1 MNHFTIKDIENLS
14 GIKAHTLRIWEQRYQ
29 LFIPKRKESKHRYYD
44 NEDLKHIL
52 RISQLY
58 HNGVKIS
65 KIAQLP
71 ASSIRS
77 MAIEQP
83 LTKSNTDIYIHQL
96 IEASIDFDED
106 RFEEIFEQCLKQ
118 YGLEAT
124 IIDVMYHFLERIG
137 LLWLTDHIIPAQE
150 HFASNIIKRKII
162 AALNTLETKPALGA
176 DSYVLF
182 TPEGEHHEIPL
193 LLIYYLMKS
202 RKKKCVYLGVDVPFD
217 NLATYIHLK
226 HPKYL
231 YFHAI
236 THLYDEPMN
245 EVITKLKTTFS
256 QQEIIMSGPLT
267 KEVSLSVPGVTI
279 LRSMQEML
287 AFAKAGG

>member
-58 HNGVKIS
+58 HNGIKIS

-77 MAIEQP
+77 MAMEQP
-83 LTKSNTDIYIHQL
+83 IGKQNIDIYIHRL

-106 RFEEIFEQCLKQ
+106 RFEDLFEQSMKQ
-118 YGLEAT
+118 FGLETT
-124 IIDVMYHFLERIG
+124 IIDVMYAFLERVG

-162 AALNTLETKPALGA
+162 AALDALKTKPSPSSGT
-176 DSYVLF
+176 YVLF
-182 TPEGEHHEIPL
+182 TPEGEQHEIPL
-193 LLIYYLMKS
+193 LLNHYLMKAS
-202 RKKKCVYLGVDVPFD
+202 GKKCVYMGVDVPFD
-217 NLATYIHLK
+217 DLATYVHVK
-226 HPKYL
+226 NPKYL

-236 THLYDEPMN
+236 THLYEQPMDHL
-245 EVITKLKTTFS
+245 LKDLKQKFS

-267 KEVSLSVPGVTI
+267 KEVTQDIPGVI
-279 LRSMQEML
+279 LLRSMKEML
-287 AFAKAGG
+287 EFAKR

>member
-77 MAIEQP
+77 MAMEQP
-83 LTKSNTDIYIHQL
+83 LGKQNMDGYIHRL

-106 RFEEIFEQCLKQ
+106 RFEGLFEQSLKQ
-118 YGLEAT
+118 FGLEVT
-124 IIDVMYHFLERIG
+124 IIDVMYGFLERIG

-162 AALNTLETKPALGA
+162 SALDALKTKPSPCS
-176 DSYVLF
+176 DTYVLF
-182 TPEGEHHEIPL
+182 TPEGEQHEIPL
-193 LLIYYLMKS
+193 LLNHYLMKAS
-202 RKKKCVYLGVDVPFD
+202 GKKCVYMGVDVPFND
-217 NLATYIHLK
+217 LETYVTLK
-226 HPKYL
+226 KPKYL
-231 YFHAI
+231 FFHAI
-236 THLYDEPMN
+236 TNLYEEAIDDL
-245 EVITKLKTTFS
+245 LKDLKQKFS
-256 QQEIIMSGPLT
+256 EQEIIMSGPLT
-267 KEVSLSVPGVTI
+267 KEVTQNIPGVT
-279 LRSMQEML
+279 LLKSMPEML
-287 AFAKAGG
+287 EFVKR

>member
-77 MAIEQP
+77 MAMEQYIG
-83 LTKSNTDIYIHQL
+83 KQNADAYIHRL
-96 IEASIDFDED
+96 IEASIDFDEE
-106 RFEEIFEQCLKQ
+106 RFEELFEQALKQ
-118 YGLEAT
+118 FGLEVT
-124 IIDVMYHFLERIG
+124 IIDVMYAFLERIG
-137 LLWLTDHIIPAQE
+137 LLWLTDHVIPAQE

-162 AALNTLETKPALGA
+162 SALDALKTKPSPSSGT
-176 DSYVLF
+176 YVLF
-182 TPEGEHHEIPL
+182 TPEGEQHEIPL
-193 LLIYYLMKS
+193 LLNHYLMKAS
-202 RKKKCVYLGVDVPFD
+202 GKKCIYMGVDVPFD
-217 NLATYIHLK
+217 NIDVYVKAK
-226 HPKYL
+226 NPQYL

-236 THLYDEPMN
+236 THLYEQPMDDL
-245 EVITKLKTTFS
+245 LKQLKQKFN

-267 KEVSLSVPGVTI
+267 KEVTIDIPGVTL
-279 LRSMQEML
+279 LRSMPEML
-287 AFAKAGG
+287 EFAKRC

>member
-58 HNGVKIS
+58 HNGLKIS

-71 ASSIRS
+71 ASSILS
-77 MAIEQP
+77 MAMEPYLGKQ
-83 LTKSNTDIYIHQL
+83 NTDVYIHRL
-96 IEASIDFDED
+96 IEASIDFDEE
-106 RFEEIFEQCLKQ
+106 RFEELFEQALKQ
-118 YGLEAT
+118 FGLEVT
-124 IIDVMYHFLERIG
+124 IIDVMYAFLERIG
-137 LLWLTDHIIPAQE
+137 LLWLTDHVIPAQE

-162 AALNTLETKPALGA
+162 SALDALKTKPSPSSGT
-176 DSYVLF
+176 YVLF
-182 TPEGEHHEIPL
+182 TPEGEQHEIPL
-193 LLIYYLMKS
+193 LLNHYLMKAS
-202 RKKKCVYLGVDVPFD
+202 GKKCIYMGVDVPFD
-217 NLATYIHLK
+217 DIDIYVKLK
-226 HPKYL
+226 NPKYL

-236 THLYDEPMN
+236 THLYEQPMDDL
-245 EVITKLKTTFS
+245 LKQLKRKFS

-267 KEVSLSVPGVTI
+267 KEVTLNIQGVTL
-279 LRSMQEML
+279 LRSMTEML
-287 AFAKAGG
+287 EFAKRC

>member
-77 MAIEQP
+77 MAMEQY
-83 LTKSNTDIYIHQL
+83 LGKRNADAYIHRL

-106 RFEEIFEQCLKQ
+106 RFEELFEQALKQ
-118 YGLEAT
+118 FGLEVT
-124 IIDVMYHFLERIG
+124 IIDVMYAFLERIG
-137 LLWLTDHIIPAQE
+137 LLWLTDHVIPAQE

-162 AALNTLETKPALGA
+162 SALDALKTKPSPSSGT
-176 DSYVLF
+176 YVLF
-182 TPEGEHHEIPL
+182 TPEGEQHEIPL
-193 LLIYYLMKS
+193 LLNHYLMKAS
-202 RKKKCVYLGVDVPFD
+202 GKKCIYMGVDVPFD
-217 NLATYIHLK
+217 NIDIYVKIK
-226 HPKYL
+226 NPQYL

-236 THLYDEPMN
+236 THLYEQPIDDL
-245 EVITKLKTTFS
+245 LKELKQKFN

-267 KEVSLSVPGVTI
+267 KEVTVNIQGVT
-279 LRSMQEML
+279 LLKSMPEML
-287 AFAKAGG
+287 EFAKR

>member
-77 MAIEQP
+77 MAMEQY
-83 LTKSNTDIYIHQL
+83 LGKQNADAYIHRL
-96 IEASIDFDED
+96 IEASIDFNEE
-106 RFEEIFEQCLKQ
+106 RFEELFEQALKQ
-118 YGLEAT
+118 FGLEVT
-124 IIDVMYHFLERIG
+124 IIDVMYAFLERIG
-137 LLWLTDHIIPAQE
+137 LLWLTDHVIPAQE

-162 AALNTLETKPALGA
+162 SALDALKTKPSPSSGT
-176 DSYVLF
+176 YVLF
-182 TPEGEHHEIPL
+182 TPEGEQHEIPL
-193 LLIYYLMKS
+193 LLNHYLMKAS
-202 RKKKCVYLGVDVPFD
+202 GKKCIYMGVDVPFD
-217 NLATYIHLK
+217 DIDIYVKLK
-226 HPKYL
+226 NPKYL

-236 THLYDEPMN
+236 THLYEQPMDDL
-245 EVITKLKTTFS
+245 LKQLKQKFS

-267 KEVSLSVPGVTI
+267 KEVTLDIQGVTL
-279 LRSMQEML
+279 LRSMPEML
-287 AFAKAGG
+287 EFAKR

>member
-77 MAIEQP
+77 MAMEQYIG
-83 LTKSNTDIYIHQL
+83 KQNADAYIHRL
-96 IEASIDFDED
+96 IEASIDFDEE
-106 RFEEIFEQCLKQ
+106 RFEELFEQALKQ
-118 YGLEAT
+118 FGLEVT
-124 IIDVMYHFLERIG
+124 IIDVMYAFLERIG
-137 LLWLTDHIIPAQE
+137 LLWLTDHVIPAQE

-162 AALNTLETKPALGA
+162 SALDALKTKPSPSSGT
-176 DSYVLF
+176 YVLF
-182 TPEGEHHEIPL
+182 TPEGEQHEIPL
-193 LLIYYLMKS
+193 LLNHYLMKAS
-202 RKKKCVYLGVDVPFD
+202 GKKCIYMGVDVPFD
-217 NLATYIHLK
+217 NIDVYVKAK
-226 HPKYL
+226 NPQYL

-236 THLYDEPMN
+236 THLYEQPMDDL
-245 EVITKLKTTFS
+245 LKQLKQKFN

-267 KEVSLSVPGVTI
+267 KEVTIDIPGVTL
-279 LRSMQEML
+279 LRSMPEML
-287 AFAKAGG
+287 EFAKR

>member
-29 LFIPKRKESKHRYYD
+29 LFVPKRKESKHRYYD

-58 HNGVKIS
+58 HNGIKIS

-77 MAIEQP
+77 MAMEQY
-83 LTKSNTDIYIHQL
+83 LGKQNADAYIHRL
-96 IEASIDFDED
+96 IEASIDFDEE
-106 RFEEIFEQCLKQ
+106 RFEELYEQALKQ
-118 YGLEAT
+118 FGLEVT
-124 IIDVMYHFLERIG
+124 ITDVMYAFLERIG
-137 LLWLTDHIIPAQE
+137 LLWLTDHVIPAQE

-162 AALNTLETKPALGA
+162 SALDALKTKPSPNSGT
-176 DSYVLF
+176 YVLF
-182 TPEGEHHEIPL
+182 TPEGEQHEIPL
-193 LLIYYLMKS
+193 LLNHYLMKAS
-202 RKKKCVYLGVDVPFD
+202 GKKCVYMGVDVPFD
-217 NLATYIHLK
+217 DIDIYVKLK
-226 HPKYL
+226 NPKYL

-236 THLYDEPMN
+236 THLYEQPMDDL
-245 EVITKLKTTFS
+245 LKQLKQKFS

-267 KEVSLSVPGVTI
+267 KEVTLDIQGVTL
-279 LRSMQEML
+279 LRSMTEML
-287 AFAKAGG
+287 EFAKRC

>member
-77 MAIEQP
+77 MAMEQYP
-83 LTKSNTDIYIHQL
+83 GKQNADAYIHRL
-96 IEASIDFDED
+96 IEASIDFDEE
-106 RFEEIFEQCLKQ
+106 RFEELFEQALQ
-118 YGLEAT
+118 QFGMEVT
-124 IIDVMYHFLERIG
+124 ITDVMYAFLERIG
-137 LLWLTDHIIPAQE
+137 LLWLTDHVIPAQE

-162 AALNTLETKPALGA
+162 SALDALKTKPSPSSGA
-176 DSYVLF
+176 YVLF
-182 TPEGEHHEIPL
+182 TPEGEQHEIPL
-193 LLIYYLMKS
+193 LLNHYLMKAS
-202 RKKKCVYLGVDVPFD
+202 GKKCIYMGVDVPFD
-217 NLATYIHLK
+217 NIDIYVK
-226 HPKYL
+226 VKNPQYL

-236 THLYDEPMN
+236 THLYEQPMDDL
-245 EVITKLKTTFS
+245 LKELKQRFN
-256 QQEIIMSGPLT
+256 QQAIIMSGPLT
-267 KEVSLSVPGVTI
+267 KEVTIDIPGVSI
-279 LRSMQEML
+279 LRSMPEML
-287 AFAKAGG
+287 AFAKR

>member
-77 MAIEQP
+77 MAMEQY
-83 LTKSNTDIYIHQL
+83 LGKQNADAYIHRL
-96 IEASIDFDED
+96 IEASIDFDEE
-106 RFEEIFEQCLKQ
+106 RFEELFEQALKQ
-118 YGLEAT
+118 FGLEVT
-124 IIDVMYHFLERIG
+124 VIDVMYAFLERVG
-137 LLWLTDHIIPAQE
+137 LLWLTDHVIPAQE

-162 AALNTLETKPALGA
+162 SALDALKTKPSPSSGT
-176 DSYVLF
+176 YVLF
-182 TPEGEHHEIPL
+182 TPEGEQHEIPL
-193 LLIYYLMKS
+193 LLNHYLMKAS
-202 RKKKCVYLGVDVPFD
+202 GKKCIYMGVDVPFD
-217 NLATYIHLK
+217 DIDIYVKMKN
-226 HPKYL
+226 PKYL

-236 THLYDEPMN
+236 THLYEQPMDDL
-245 EVITKLKTTFS
+245 LKQLKQKFS

-267 KEVSLSVPGVTI
+267 KEVTLDIQGVTL
-279 LRSMQEML
+279 LRSMPEML
-287 AFAKAGG
+287 EFAKR

>member
-77 MAIEQP
+77 MAMEQP
-83 LTKSNTDIYIHQL
+83 LGKQNTDAYIHRL

-106 RFEEIFEQCLKQ
+106 RFEELFEQSLKQ
-118 YGLEAT
+118 FGLEVT
-124 IIDVMYHFLERIG
+124 IIDVMYGFLERIG

-162 AALNTLETKPALGA
+162 SALDALKTKP
-176 DSYVLF
+176 SPSSETYVIF
-182 TPEGEHHEIPL
+182 APEGEQHEIPL
-193 LLIYYLMKS
+193 LLNHYLMKAS
-202 RKKKCVYLGVDVPFD
+202 GKKCVYMGVDVPFD
-217 NLATYIHLK
+217 DLETYVKLK
-226 HPKYL
+226 SPKYL
-231 YFHAI
+231 FFHAI
-236 THLYDEPMN
+236 TNLYEEPIHELLKHLKKKFN
-245 EVITKLKTTFS
+245 

-267 KEVSLSVPGVTI
+267 KEVTEMVPGVT
-279 LRSMQEML
+279 LLKSMKEML
-287 AFAKAGG
+287 EFVKRC

>member
-77 MAIEQP
+77 MAMEQYIG
-83 LTKSNTDIYIHQL
+83 KQNADAYIHRL
-96 IEASIDFDED
+96 IEASIDFDEE
-106 RFEEIFEQCLKQ
+106 RFEELFEQALKQ
-118 YGLEAT
+118 FGLEVT
-124 IIDVMYHFLERIG
+124 IIDVMYAFLERIG
-137 LLWLTDHIIPAQE
+137 LLWLTDHVIPAQE

-162 AALNTLETKPALGA
+162 SALDALKTKPSPSSGT
-176 DSYVLF
+176 YVLF
-182 TPEGEHHEIPL
+182 TPEGEQHEIPL
-193 LLIYYLMKS
+193 LLNYYLMKGS
-202 RKKKCVYLGVDVPFD
+202 GKKCIYMGVDVPFD
-217 NLATYIHLK
+217 DIDIYVKLK
-226 HPKYL
+226 NPKYL

-236 THLYDEPMN
+236 THLYEQPMDDL
-245 EVITKLKTTFS
+245 LKQLKQKFS

-267 KEVSLSVPGVTI
+267 KEVTLDIQGVTL
-279 LRSMQEML
+279 LRSMTEML
-287 AFAKAGG
+287 EFAKRC

>member
-77 MAIEQP
+77 MAMEQYIG
-83 LTKSNTDIYIHQL
+83 KQNADAYIHRL
-96 IEASIDFDED
+96 IEASIDFDEE
-106 RFEEIFEQCLKQ
+106 RFEELFEQALKQ
-118 YGLEAT
+118 FGLEVT
-124 IIDVMYHFLERIG
+124 IIDVMYAFLERIG
-137 LLWLTDHIIPAQE
+137 LLWLTDHVIPAQE

-162 AALNTLETKPALGA
+162 SALDALKTKPSPSSGT
-176 DSYVLF
+176 YVLF
-182 TPEGEHHEIPL
+182 TPEGEQHEIPL
-193 LLIYYLMKS
+193 LLNHYLMKAS
-202 RKKKCVYLGVDVPFD
+202 GKKCIYMGVDVPFD
-217 NLATYIHLK
+217 DIDIYVKLK
-226 HPKYL
+226 NPKYL

-236 THLYDEPMN
+236 THLYEQPMDDL
-245 EVITKLKTTFS
+245 LKQLKQKFS

-267 KEVSLSVPGVTI
+267 KEVTLDIQGVTL
-279 LRSMQEML
+279 LRSMTEML
-287 AFAKAGG
+287 EFAKR

>member
-29 LFIPKRKESKHRYYD
+29 LFVPKRKESKHRYYD

-77 MAIEQP
+77 MAMEPYLGKQ
-83 LTKSNTDIYIHQL
+83 NADVYIHRL
-96 IEASIDFDED
+96 IEASIDFDEE
-106 RFEEIFEQCLKQ
+106 RFETLFEQALKQ
-118 YGLEAT
+118 FGLEVT
-124 IIDVMYHFLERIG
+124 IIDVMYAFLERIG
-137 LLWLTDHIIPAQE
+137 LLWLTDHVIPAQE

-162 AALNTLETKPALGA
+162 SALNTLKTKPSPSSGT
-176 DSYVLF
+176 YVLF
-182 TPEGEHHEIPL
+182 TPEGEQHEIPL
-193 LLIYYLMKS
+193 LLNHYLMKAS
-202 RKKKCVYLGVDVPFD
+202 GKKCIYMGVDVPFD
-217 NLATYIHLK
+217 DIDIYVKLK
-226 HPKYL
+226 NPKYL

-236 THLYDEPMN
+236 THLYEQSMDDL
-245 EVITKLKTTFS
+245 LKQLKQKFN

-267 KEVSLSVPGVTI
+267 KEVTLDIQGVT
-279 LRSMQEML
+279 LLKSMTEML
-287 AFAKAGG
+287 EFAKRC

>member
-77 MAIEQP
+77 MAMEQYIG
-83 LTKSNTDIYIHQL
+83 KQNADAYIHRL
-96 IEASIDFDED
+96 IEASIDFDEE
-106 RFEEIFEQCLKQ
+106 RFEELFEQALKQ
-118 YGLEAT
+118 FGLEVT
-124 IIDVMYHFLERIG
+124 IIDVMYAFLERIG
-137 LLWLTDHIIPAQE
+137 LLWLTDHVIPAQE

-162 AALNTLETKPALGA
+162 SALDALKTKPSPSSGT
-176 DSYVLF
+176 YVLF
-182 TPEGEHHEIPL
+182 TPEGEQHEIPL
-193 LLIYYLMKS
+193 LLNHYLMKAS
-202 RKKKCVYLGVDVPFD
+202 GKKCIYMGVDVPFD
-217 NLATYIHLK
+217 DIDIYVKLK
-226 HPKYL
+226 NPKYL

-236 THLYDEPMN
+236 THLYEQPMDDL
-245 EVITKLKTTFS
+245 LKQLKQKFS
-256 QQEIIMSGPLT
+256 QQEIIMSGQLT
-267 KEVSLSVPGVTI
+267 KEVTLDIPGVTL
-279 LRSMQEML
+279 LRSMPEML
-287 AFAKAGG
+287 EFAKRC

>member
-77 MAIEQP
+77 MAMEQYIG
-83 LTKSNTDIYIHQL
+83 KQNADAYIHRL
-96 IEASIDFDED
+96 IEASIDFDEE
-106 RFEEIFEQCLKQ
+106 RFEELFEQALKQ
-118 YGLEAT
+118 FGLEVT
-124 IIDVMYHFLERIG
+124 IIDVMYAFLERIG
-137 LLWLTDHIIPAQE
+137 LLWLTDHVIPAQE

-162 AALNTLETKPALGA
+162 SALDALKTKPSPSSGT
-176 DSYVLF
+176 YVLF
-182 TPEGEHHEIPL
+182 TPEGEQHEIPL
-193 LLIYYLMKS
+193 LLNHYLMK
-202 RKKKCVYLGVDVPFD
+202 
-217 NLATYIHLK
+217 A
-226 HPKYL
+226 
-231 YFHAI
+231 
-236 THLYDEPMN
+236 M
-245 EVITKLKTTFS
+245 
-256 QQEIIMSGPLT
+256 
-267 KEVSLSVPGVTI
+267 
-279 LRSMQEML
+279 
-287 AFAKAGG
+287 

>member
-77 MAIEQP
+77 MAMEQP
-83 LTKSNTDIYIHQL
+83 LGKQNMDGYIHRL

-106 RFEEIFEQCLKQ
+106 RFEALFEQSLQ
-118 YGLEAT
+118 QFGLEVT
-124 IIDVMYHFLERIG
+124 IIDVMYAFLERIG
-137 LLWLTDHIIPAQE
+137 LLWLTDHVIPAQE

-162 AALNTLETKPALGA
+162 SALDALKTKPSPSSE
-176 DSYVLF
+176 SYVIF
-182 TPEGEHHEIPL
+182 APEGEQHEIPL
-193 LLIYYLMKS
+193 LLNHYLMKAS
-202 RKKKCVYLGVDVPFD
+202 GKKCIYMGVDVPFTD
-217 NLATYIHLK
+217 LETYVRIK
-226 HPKYL
+226 SPKYL
-231 YFHAI
+231 FFHAI
-236 THLYDEPMN
+236 TNLYEETIDDLLK
-245 EVITKLKTTFS
+245 KLKQKFN

-267 KEVSLSVPGVTI
+267 KEVTQSIPGVI
-279 LRSMQEML
+279 LLKSMTEML
-287 AFAKAGG
+287 EFVKRC

>member
-77 MAIEQP
+77 MAMEQYIG
-83 LTKSNTDIYIHQL
+83 KQNADAYIHRL
-96 IEASIDFDED
+96 IEASIDFDEE
-106 RFEEIFEQCLKQ
+106 RFEELFEQALKQ
-118 YGLEAT
+118 FGMEVT
-124 IIDVMYHFLERIG
+124 ITDVMYAFLERIG
-137 LLWLTDHIIPAQE
+137 LLWLTDHVIPAQE

-162 AALNTLETKPALGA
+162 SALDALKTKPSPSSGT
-176 DSYVLF
+176 YVLF
-182 TPEGEHHEIPL
+182 TPEGEQHEIPL
-193 LLIYYLMKS
+193 LLNHYLMKAS
-202 RKKKCVYLGVDVPFD
+202 GKKCIYMGVDVPFD
-217 NLATYIHLK
+217 NIDIYVKAK
-226 HPKYL
+226 NPKYL

-236 THLYDEPMN
+236 THLYEQPMDDL
-245 EVITKLKTTFS
+245 LKQLKQKFS

-267 KEVSLSVPGVTI
+267 KEVTLNIQGVTL
-279 LRSMQEML
+279 LRSMTEML
-287 AFAKAGG
+287 EFAKRC

>member
-65 KIAQLP
+65 KVAQLP

-77 MAIEQP
+77 MAMEPYLGKQ
-83 LTKSNTDIYIHQL
+83 NADAYIHRL
-96 IEASIDFDED
+96 IEASIDFDEE
-106 RFEEIFEQCLKQ
+106 RFEELFEQALKQ
-118 YGLEAT
+118 FGLEVT
-124 IIDVMYHFLERIG
+124 IIDVMYAFLERIG
-137 LLWLTDHIIPAQE
+137 LLWLTDHVIPAQE

-162 AALNTLETKPALGA
+162 SALDALKTKPSPSSGT
-176 DSYVLF
+176 YVLF
-182 TPEGEHHEIPL
+182 TPEGEQHEIPL
-193 LLIYYLMKS
+193 LLNHYLMKAS
-202 RKKKCVYLGVDVPFD
+202 GKKCIYMGVDVPFD
-217 NLATYIHLK
+217 DIDIYVKLK
-226 HPKYL
+226 NPKYL

-236 THLYDEPMN
+236 THLYEQPMDDL
-245 EVITKLKTTFS
+245 LKQLKQKFS

-267 KEVSLSVPGVTI
+267 KEVTLDIQGVTL
-279 LRSMQEML
+279 LRSMTEML
-287 AFAKAGG
+287 EFAKRC

>member
-77 MAIEQP
+77 MAMEQYIG
-83 LTKSNTDIYIHQL
+83 KQNADAYIHRL
-96 IEASIDFDED
+96 IEASIDFDEE
-106 RFEEIFEQCLKQ
+106 RFEELFEQALKQ
-118 YGLEAT
+118 FGLEVT
-124 IIDVMYHFLERIG
+124 IIDVMYAFLERIG
-137 LLWLTDHIIPAQE
+137 LLWLTDHVIPAQE

-162 AALNTLETKPALGA
+162 SALDALKTKPSPSSGT
-176 DSYVLF
+176 YVLF
-182 TPEGEHHEIPL
+182 TPEGEQHEIPL
-193 LLIYYLMKS
+193 LLNHYLMKAS
-202 RKKKCVYLGVDVPFD
+202 GKKSIYMGVDVPFD
-217 NLATYIHLK
+217 DIDIYVKLK
-226 HPKYL
+226 NPKYL

-236 THLYDEPMN
+236 THLYEQPMDDL
-245 EVITKLKTTFS
+245 LKQLKQKFS

-267 KEVSLSVPGVTI
+267 KEVTLDIQGVTL
-279 LRSMQEML
+279 LRSMTEML
-287 AFAKAGG
+287 EFAKR

>member
-29 LFIPKRKESKHRYYD
+29 LFVPKRKESKHRYYD

-77 MAIEQP
+77 MAMEQP
-83 LTKSNTDIYIHQL
+83 LGRQNTDAYIHRL

-106 RFEEIFEQCLKQ
+106 RFENLFEQAMKQ
-118 YGLEAT
+118 FGLEAT
-124 IIDVMYHFLERIG
+124 IIDVMYAFLERIG

-150 HFASNIIKRKII
+150 HFASNIIKRKVI
-162 AALNTLETKPALGA
+162 AALDALKTKP
-176 DSYVLF
+176 SPSSSTYVLF
-182 TPEGEHHEIPL
+182 TPEGEQHEIPL
-193 LLIYYLMKS
+193 LLNHYLMKAS
-202 RKKKCVYLGVDVPFD
+202 GKKCVYMGVDVPFND
-217 NLATYIHLK
+217 LATYVHLK
-226 HPKYL
+226 NPKYL

-236 THLYDEPMN
+236 THFYEQPIDDL
-245 EVITKLKTTFS
+245 LKDLKQKFS

-267 KEVSLSVPGVTI
+267 KEVTQNIPGVI
-279 LRSMQEML
+279 LLRSMEEML
-287 AFAKAGG
+287 EFAKR

>member
-77 MAIEQP
+77 MAMEQP
-83 LTKSNTDIYIHQL
+83 LGKQNIDGYIHRL

-106 RFEEIFEQCLKQ
+106 RFEELFAQSLKQ
-118 YGLEAT
+118 FGLEAT
-124 IIDVMYHFLERIG
+124 IIDVMYAFLERIG
-137 LLWLTDHIIPAQE
+137 LLWLTDHVIPAQE

-162 AALNTLETKPALGA
+162 SALDALKTKPSPNA
-176 DSYVLF
+176 DTYVLF
-182 TPEGEHHEIPL
+182 TPQGEQHEIPL
-193 LLIYYLMKS
+193 LLNHYLMKAS
-202 RKKKCVYLGVDVPFD
+202 GKKCVYMGVDVPFND
-217 NLATYIHLK
+217 LETYVTMK
-226 HPKYL
+226 SPNYL
-231 YFHAI
+231 FFHAI
-236 THLYDEPMN
+236 TNLYEETIDDLLKHL
-245 EVITKLKTTFS
+245 KQKFS
-256 QQEIIMSGPLT
+256 NQEIIMSGPLT
-267 KEVSLSVPGVTI
+267 KEVTQSIPGVT
-279 LRSMQEML
+279 LLKSMTDML
-287 AFAKAGG
+287 EFVKR

>member
-77 MAIEQP
+77 MAMEQP
-83 LTKSNTDIYIHQL
+83 LTRNHTDAFIHQL

-106 RFEEIFEQCLKQ
+106 RFEEIFDRSMQQLGFE
-118 YGLEAT
+118 GT
-124 IIDVMYHFLERIG
+124 IINVMYAFLERVG

-162 AALNTLETKPALGA
+162 SALDALKTKPAA
-176 DSYVLF
+176 DSGIYVLF

-193 LLIYYLMKS
+193 LLTHYLMKAS
-202 RKKKCVYLGVDVPFD
+202 GKKCVYMGVDVPFN
-217 NLATYIHLK
+217 NLETYVSLK
-226 HPKYL
+226 QPKYL
-231 YFHAI
+231 YFHVI
-236 THLYDEPMN
+236 THLYDQPMD
-245 EVITKLKTTFS
+245 EVVTQLKNTFP
-256 QQEIIMSGPLT
+256 QQEIIIAGPLT
-267 KEVSLSVPGVTI
+267 KEITVSIPGLTV
-279 LRSMQEML
+279 LRSMNEML
-287 AFAKAGG
+287 DFAKGNH

>member
-77 MAIEQP
+77 MAMEQYIG
-83 LTKSNTDIYIHQL
+83 KQNADAYIHRL
-96 IEASIDFDED
+96 IEASIDFDEE
-106 RFEEIFEQCLKQ
+106 RFEELFEQALKQ
-118 YGLEAT
+118 FGLEVT
-124 IIDVMYHFLERIG
+124 IIDVMYAFLERIG
-137 LLWLTDHIIPAQE
+137 LLWLTDHVIPAQE

-162 AALNTLETKPALGA
+162 SALDALKTKPSPSSGT
-176 DSYVLF
+176 YVLF
-182 TPEGEHHEIPL
+182 TPEGEQHEIPL
-193 LLIYYLMKS
+193 LLNHYLMKAS
-202 RKKKCVYLGVDVPFD
+202 GKKCIYMGVDVPFD
-217 NLATYIHLK
+217 DIDIYVKLK
-226 HPKYL
+226 NPKYL

-236 THLYDEPMN
+236 THLYEQPMDDL
-245 EVITKLKTTFS
+245 LKQLKQKFS

-267 KEVSLSVPGVTI
+267 KEVTIDIPGVTL
-279 LRSMQEML
+279 LRSMPEML
-287 AFAKAGG
+287 EFAKRC